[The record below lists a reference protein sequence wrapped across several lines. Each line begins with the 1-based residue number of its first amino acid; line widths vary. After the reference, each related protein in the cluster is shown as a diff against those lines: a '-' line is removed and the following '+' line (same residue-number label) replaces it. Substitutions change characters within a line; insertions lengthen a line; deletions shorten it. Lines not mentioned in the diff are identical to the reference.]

1 MATNLSPGRAAELH
15 AAVANACGQMN
26 IVATQAEL
34 IKYTVNAVFRLQG
47 QPIVVRVGMG
57 DVGEARGARLV
68 RVARWLAQ
76 VGAPIST
83 LLDGPQPIHVAGRYT
98 VTFWHELSTQPV
110 WSPRE
115 LAGPLRT
122 IHRLPSDDAL
132 PEWNPFDTAR
142 QRLAAA
148 DGVVSI
154 DDLKWL
160 GEQWNAAEQDYRSLE
175 STMATGIVHGDPHT
189 GNLLRDS
196 HGQVVLCDLDETGI
210 GPLAWDL
217 VPQAVGA
224 VRFDRPDF
232 YAGFVEAYGADV
244 RRESYWPVLARIREL
259 IMVTSVLP
267 DLGQRPAVAEQ
278 HAHRLATLRA
288 GNRTATWSLYT

>member
-1 MATNLSPGRAAELH
+1 MATNLSPGRSAELH
-15 AAVANACGQMN
+15 AAVADACAQMN

-34 IKYTVNAVFRLQG
+34 IKYTVNAVFRLHG
-47 QPIVVRVGMG
+47 QPIIVRVGAG

-76 VGAPIST
+76 AGAPISPI
-83 LLDGPQPIHVAGRYT
+83 LDGPQPVYVAGRYT
-98 VTFWHELSTQPV
+98 VTFWHELSTQPA

-115 LAGPLRT
+115 LADPLRV
-122 IHRLPSDDAL
+122 IHSLAPDNAL

-148 DGVVSI
+148 DGAVAR

-160 GEQWNAAEQDYRSLE
+160 GEQWSAAEHDYRSVAP
-175 STMATGIVHGDPHT
+175 MMPTGIVHGDPHT
-189 GNLLRDS
+189 GNLLRD
-196 HGQVVLCDLDETGI
+196 GRGRVVLCDLDETGI

-224 VRFDRPDF
+224 VRFDRADF
-232 YAGFVEAYGADV
+232 YAEFIEAYGADV
-244 RRESYWPVLARIREL
+244 RVEPFWPVLARIREL

-267 DLGQRPAVAEQ
+267 DLGQRPAVAAQ

-288 GNRTATWSLYT
+288 GNRTATWSLYR